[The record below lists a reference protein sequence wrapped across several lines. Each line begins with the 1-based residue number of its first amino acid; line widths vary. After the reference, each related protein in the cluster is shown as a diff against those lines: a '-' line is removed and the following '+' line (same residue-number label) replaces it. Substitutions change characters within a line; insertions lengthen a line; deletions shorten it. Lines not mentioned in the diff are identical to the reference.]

1 MGVASRALPLSSTR
15 SIKMRTLNGVALTS
29 LEVLVGGVVIWTLR
43 KQIRRTLFRFIQDGL
58 YDLTWSQLPTRIIFL
73 RHGEAEHNLDSS
85 IFHHDDPNRKADNL
99 SELTPTGRQQA
110 YEAGRRIEELM
121 TRSVTKDQKPEM
133 SVIVSPFERTQ
144 QTLYCLQRSLDET
157 HIRCVHVDPRVRE
170 QEFGNFQ
177 VADDMQTH
185 RQVAGEVGRF
195 YYRRPTGESGADVYD
210 RASTFWDSLLRG
222 AFNPMATFNTD
233 HSHVDALLV
242 VTHGLTMRLLL
253 MRYFQWSPQTFDAVY
268 NPGNCDMWVLV
279 KDEKKRRYRLE
290 PTECSPPR
298 MPWATRQIRLVMRPE
313 GMAAAPTLVP
323 YTLVD
328 YLTLP
333 QPRTSHPEA
342 VLKQLIP
349 GHGHRLD
356 PREANNP
363 EERARFIDDVMAK
376 IVDVDQD
383 EVRSID
389 WWCGKISDDGAG
401 LRIRSN
407 RTNRRASLEVLPQ
420 GRIARIVR
428 QLSPRS
434 PALRGGS
441 FAPPQEEVDDEDSIT
456 KEVDDM

>member
-1 MGVASRALPLSSTR
+1 
-15 SIKMRTLNGVALTS
+15 
-29 LEVLVGGVVIWTLR
+29 
-43 KQIRRTLFRFIQDGL
+43 
-58 YDLTWSQLPTRIIFL
+58 
-73 RHGEAEHNLDSS
+73 
-85 IFHHDDPNRKADNL
+85 
-99 SELTPTGRQQA
+99 
-110 YEAGRRIEELM
+110 
-121 TRSVTKDQKPEM
+121 
-133 SVIVSPFERTQ
+133 
-144 QTLYCLQRSLDET
+144 
-157 HIRCVHVDPRVRE
+157 
-170 QEFGNFQ
+170 
-177 VADDMQTH
+177 
-185 RQVAGEVGRF
+185 
-195 YYRRPTGESGADVYD
+195 
-210 RASTFWDSLLRG
+210 
-222 AFNPMATFNTD
+222 
-233 HSHVDALLV
+233 
-242 VTHGLTMRLLL
+242 
-253 MRYFQWSPQTFDAVY
+253 
-268 NPGNCDMWVLV
+268 
-279 KDEKKRRYRLE
+279 
-290 PTECSPPR
+290 

-376 IVDVDQD
+376 IVEVDQD

>member
-1 MGVASRALPLSSTR
+1 
-15 SIKMRTLNGVALTS
+15 MRTLNGVALTS

-376 IVDVDQD
+376 IVEVDQD

-420 GRIARIVR
+420 GRIARMVR